1 VTPDAVL
8 DPALQLALR
17 GSLALLLLVAA
28 AHKATD
34 AGAFR
39 EALAGY
45 ALLPRG
51 VVPFAAAS
59 FMTIEAS
66 LAIGLLWPLLAPE
79 AALLTAGLFF
89 LYGAAIAINLARGR
103 RHIDCGCAGPAGRQP
118 LSPGLVVR
126 NAALV
131 LMALA
136 ATTPAGVRTLVW
148 IDAVTVVAFVLAAAL
163 VYAAADAALAQA
175 ARLSLARGEPWSKP

>member
-1 VTPDAVL
+1 
-8 DPALQLALR
+8 
-17 GSLALLLLVAA
+17 
-28 AHKATD
+28 
-34 AGAFR
+34 
-39 EALAGY
+39 
-45 ALLPRG
+45 
-51 VVPFAAAS
+51 
-59 FMTIEAS
+59 
-66 LAIGLLWPLLAPE
+66 
-79 AALLTAGLFF
+79 
-89 LYGAAIAINLARGR
+89 
-103 RHIDCGCAGPAGRQP
+103 
-118 LSPGLVVR
+118 VVR